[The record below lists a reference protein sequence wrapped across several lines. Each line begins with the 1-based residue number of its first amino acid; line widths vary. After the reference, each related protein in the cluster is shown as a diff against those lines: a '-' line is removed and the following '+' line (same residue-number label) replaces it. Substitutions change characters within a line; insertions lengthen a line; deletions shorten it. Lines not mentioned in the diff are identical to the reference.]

1 MSILGLLVKFRSSTD
16 REALMSAEKNNFAS
30 CSSIREVSLRIY
42 SGLGTGKTLVEE
54 HCRRNLRLQIHVHV
68 GTRVAKLV
76 AKMTLGSSGRL
87 DTMTR
92 GCY

>member
-1 MSILGLLVKFRSSTD
+1 M
-16 REALMSAEKNNFAS
+16 
-30 CSSIREVSLRIY
+30 
-42 SGLGTGKTLVEE
+42 GTGKMPVEE
-54 HCRRNLRLQIHVHV
+54 HCRRNLRPQIHVPV

-92 GCY
+92 KCY